1 MAVYKRTYR
10 GYSGPLTNPVW
21 RFLVLQR
28 YAFKAV
34 FRSRFLLIGYVACF
48 FAPLVAMCVLF
59 LNQNA
64 SLLAL
69 AGQKPGFLKID
80 GGWFLNFLSFQGGLA
95 GILAAFV
102 GPGLVAPDL
111 ANGALPLYL
120 SRPFSR
126 AEYIVGKG
134 MVLGSLIASI
144 TLAPLFL
151 MFVIQSSLMGY
162 AWFTTNFYL
171 GTAILLSSAL
181 LMSVLILLGLAMS
194 AFVRWKIVAGA
205 LVLAVFAAGKGFGAV
220 INNVMRTSSGYYLDL
235 QYLLSTIAA
244 DLFRRTA
251 DDNPISPPTAWIVIF
266 VFCGLLLL
274 LINRKLRV
282 CEVAG

>member
-10 GYSGPLTNPVW
+10 AYSGPLTNPAW

-28 YAFKAV
+28 YAFKFV

-48 FAPLVAMCVLF
+48 IGPLLAMCTLY

-64 SLLAL
+64 SLLASV
-69 AGQKPGFLKID
+69 GQKPGLLTID
-80 GGWFLNFLSFQGGLA
+80 GRWFMNFLTVQ
-95 GILAAFV
+95 GILAGLLTAFV
-102 GPGLVAPDL
+102 GPSLVAPDL

-126 AEYIVGKG
+126 AEYIIGKG

-144 TLAPLFL
+144 TLLPLMLCFA
-151 MFVIQSSLMGY
+151 IQSSLVGY
-162 AWFTTNFYL
+162 DWFTKNLYIASGIVLTSL
-171 GTAILLSSAL
+171 L
-181 LMSVLILLGLAMS
+181 LMAVLMLLGLAMS
-194 AFVRWKIVAGA
+194 AWVRWRIVAGA
-205 LVLAVFAAGKGFGAV
+205 LILGAFVAGKGFGAV
-220 INNVMRTSSGYYLDL
+220 VNGVMRTTNGNYLDV
-235 QYLLSTIAA
+235 QYLLSRVAGSLFHNFDADQPVSAPAA
-244 DLFRRTA
+244 GLTLLLFC
-251 DDNPISPPTAWIVIF
+251 S
-266 VFCGLLLL
+266 LLLL